1 MKPNRNIILLNTL
14 NYPLSICEG
23 GFALHKLKNVK
34 LFLNLIVFSLYY
46 LYISFAEYNMV
57 IEVEKN
63 DLILLIKE
71 TIRETIKEEMLNL
84 YLSILPKVRNEE
96 LEDIQKNSFSKSDDD
111 DYLDITDW
119 VKDESTDK

>member
-1 MKPNRNIILLNTL
+1 
-14 NYPLSICEG
+14 
-23 GFALHKLKNVK
+23 
-34 LFLNLIVFSLYY
+34 
-46 LYISFAEYNMV
+46 MV

>member
-1 MKPNRNIILLNTL
+1 
-14 NYPLSICEG
+14 
-23 GFALHKLKNVK
+23 
-34 LFLNLIVFSLYY
+34 
-46 LYISFAEYNMV
+46 MV

-96 LEDIQKNSFSKSDDD
+96 IEDIQKNSFSKSDDD
-111 DYLDITDW
+111 EYLDITDS